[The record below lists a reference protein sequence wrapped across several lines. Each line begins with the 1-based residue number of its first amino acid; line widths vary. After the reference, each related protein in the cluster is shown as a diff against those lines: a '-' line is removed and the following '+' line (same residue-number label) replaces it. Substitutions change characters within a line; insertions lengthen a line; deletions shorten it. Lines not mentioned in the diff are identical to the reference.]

1 MTGTVKTM
9 KASLFRLIIMSAA
22 LISSASMSASAE
34 ERTAK
39 FLPDGD
45 RDRGPEV
52 RAALKSGA
60 KIHFAPGR
68 YRFSVATMPHRPDHI
83 SNHDQ
88 PPTHPVA
95 IPIVAMRDVSIS
107 GEGAVFELDGSAIAV
122 ALVDSQNC
130 SVKGITV
137 DCLRGHTV
145 ESKILSFTN
154 GTTRVGIDR
163 DAFPYEIFPF
173 IKNKT
178 KSRNRSGHLRFHDGG
193 AGFFNVT
200 SALAFDGKTG
210 ELIEGTADIGL
221 WDNRL
226 AVVEESEGVLV
237 LPKDFSRIPRQVPG
251 AKPLKKGDVLA
262 FRNWSRPNPAV
273 FLYRAKDISFSD
285 VTVHSSCGMGL
296 LAQRSENISF
306 VGGGMYPK
314 KGRYAS
320 TSADATHFSN
330 CRGGIVVA
338 NARFEG
344 MADDAINVHSTC
356 LGIEE
361 RLDSRRLRC
370 RYRHPQA
377 VGFEVFAPGEML
389 RFIKGPT
396 LEDGPEIRVAAF
408 EMLSVNEAVV
418 TLEKDAPKMYG
429 KGDAV
434 ESADYQ
440 PSVVFSNNVV
450 RHNRARGAL
459 FNTPKS
465 IECVGNLF
473 ERVSGSA
480 ILIAGDAQGW
490 YESGACKEV
499 VISKNVFRNNL
510 TSAYQFTDAIIS
522 IWPEV
527 RDLKNQKTRYH
538 GGIVIEDN
546 VFETFEVPLLYAK
559 SVDGLIWRDNKVE
572 RNADYVRRNGRPF
585 ILNCCENVKI
595 EE

>member
-1 MTGTVKTM
+1 MLGNLMRAVEIM
-9 KASLFRLIIMSAA
+9 KISLFKNMSAA
-22 LISSASMSASAE
+22 LILSASLSASAE
-34 ERTAK
+34 TWTAK
-39 FLPDGD
+39 FTPDGD

-60 KIHFAPGR
+60 KLHFAPGK
-68 YRFSVATMPHRPDHI
+68 YRFSVATMPRRADHI

-95 IPIVAMRDVSIS
+95 IPIVSMKDVCIS
-107 GEGAVFELDGSAIAV
+107 GEGAVFELDGSAIAL
-122 ALVDSQNC
+122 ALVDSRNC
-130 SVKGITV
+130 SVKGVTI

-145 ESKILSFTN
+145 ESKILSFAD
-154 GTTRVGIDR
+154 GKTRVSIDR
-163 DAFPYEIFPF
+163 DAFAYSIIPF
-173 IKNKT
+173 INSN
-178 KSRNRSGHLRFHDGG
+178 SRNKSGYLYFRDGANG
-193 AGFFNVT
+193 YFGVT
-200 SALAFDGKTG
+200 SALAFDGETR

-221 WDNRL
+221 WDSRL
-226 AVVEESEGVLV
+226 AVVEESDGVLV
-237 LPKDFSRIPRQVPG
+237 LPKDFSRIPRQIAG
-251 AKPLKKGDVLA
+251 AKPLKAGDVLA
-262 FRNWSRPNPAV
+262 FRNWARPNPAI

-296 LAQRSENISF
+296 LAQRSENIAF
-306 VGGGMYPK
+306 AGGGMYPK

-330 CRGGIVVA
+330 CRGLISVS

-361 RLDSRRLRC
+361 RIDARRFRC

-396 LEDGPEIRVAAF
+396 LEDGPVMKVAAF
-408 EMLSVNEAVV
+408 EMLRVNEAVI
-418 TLEKDAPKMYG
+418 TLEKDAPETYG
-429 KGDAV
+429 RGDAV

-459 FNTPKS
+459 FNTPRR

-499 VISKNVFRNNL
+499 LISKNVFRDNL

-527 RDLKNQKTRYH
+527 RDLPNQKARYH
-538 GGIVIEDN
+538 SGIVIEDN

-559 SVDGLIWRDNKVE
+559 SVDGLVWRNNKVE
-572 RNADYVRRNGRPF
+572 RNSNYVKRNGRPF
-585 ILNCCENVKI
+585 ILNYCENVKI
-595 EE
+595 E

>member
-1 MTGTVKTM
+1 M
-9 KASLFRLIIMSAA
+9 KFLLLKIMSAV
-22 LISSASMSASAE
+22 LISSVSLFAMAE
-34 ERTAK
+34 EWTAK
-39 FLPDGD
+39 FTPDGD

-52 RAALKSGA
+52 RAALRNGA
-60 KIHFAPGR
+60 KLHFAPGR
-68 YRFSVATMPHRPDHI
+68 YRFSLESMPRRADHI

-95 IPIVAMRDVSIS
+95 IPIVSMRDVKIC

-122 ALVDSQNC
+122 ALVDSEKC

-163 DAFPYEIFPF
+163 KAFPYKIIAF
-173 IKNKT
+173 INNKT
-178 KSRNRSGHLRFHDGG
+178 KSRNRSGYLRFHDGG

-221 WDNRL
+221 WDNRFE
-226 AVVEESEGVLV
+226 VVEESEGVLV
-237 LPKDFSRIPRQVPG
+237 LPKDFSRIPRQVQG
-251 AKPLKKGDVLA
+251 AKPLKEGDVLA

-306 VGGGMYPK
+306 LGGGMYPK

-330 CRGGIVVA
+330 CRGRIVVA

-361 RLDSRRLRC
+361 RIDARRFRC

-377 VGFEVFAPGEML
+377 VGFEVFAPGERL

-396 LEDGPEIRVAAF
+396 LEDGAEIKVASF
-408 EMLSVNEAVV
+408 EMLRVNEAVI
-418 TLEKDAPKMYG
+418 TLENDAPEIYG

-459 FNTPKS
+459 FNTPKR
-465 IECVGNLF
+465 IECIGNLF

-490 YESGACKEV
+490 YESGACKDV
-499 VISKNVFRNNL
+499 VISKNVFRDNL

-527 RDLKNQKTRYH
+527 RDLQNQKVRYH
-538 GGIVIEDN
+538 SGIVIEDN
-546 VFETFEVPLLYAK
+546 IFETFEVPLLYVK
-559 SVDGLIWRDNKVE
+559 SVNGLVWRNNKVE
-572 RNADYVRRNGRPF
+572 RNTNYAKRGGKPF
-585 ILNCCENVKI
+585 ILDYCENVKI
-595 EE
+595 QD

>member
-1 MTGTVKTM
+1 MLGNLMRVVETM
-9 KASLFRLIIMSAA
+9 KISLFKNMSAA
-22 LISSASMSASAE
+22 LILSASLSASAE
-34 ERTAK
+34 TWTAK
-39 FLPDGD
+39 FTPDGD

-60 KIHFAPGR
+60 KLHFAPGK
-68 YRFSVATMPHRPDHI
+68 YRFSVATMPRRADHI

-95 IPIVAMRDVSIS
+95 IPIVSMKDVCIS
-107 GEGAVFELDGSAIAV
+107 GEGAVFELDGSAIAL
-122 ALVDSQNC
+122 ALVDSRNC
-130 SVKGITV
+130 SVKGVTI

-145 ESKILSFTN
+145 ESKILSFAD
-154 GTTRVGIDR
+154 GKTRVSIDR
-163 DAFPYEIFPF
+163 DAFAYSIIPF
-173 IKNKT
+173 INSN
-178 KSRNRSGHLRFHDGG
+178 SRNKSGYLYFRDGANG
-193 AGFFNVT
+193 YFGVT

-221 WDNRL
+221 WDNHL
-226 AVVEESEGVLV
+226 AVVEESDGVLV
-237 LPKDFSRIPRQVPG
+237 LPKDFSRIPRQIAG
-251 AKPLKKGDVLA
+251 AKPLKAGDVLA
-262 FRNWSRPNPAV
+262 FRNWARPNPAI

-296 LAQRSENISF
+296 LAQRSENIAF
-306 VGGGMYPK
+306 AGGGMYPK

-330 CRGGIVVA
+330 CRGRISVS

-361 RLDSRRLRC
+361 RIDARRFRC

-396 LEDGPEIRVAAF
+396 LEDGPVMKVAAF
-408 EMLSVNEAVV
+408 EMLRVNEAVV
-418 TLEKDAPKMYG
+418 TLEKDAPETYG
-429 KGDAV
+429 RGDAV

-459 FNTPKS
+459 FNTPRR

-499 VISKNVFRNNL
+499 LISKNVFRDNL

-527 RDLKNQKTRYH
+527 RDLPNQKARYH
-538 GGIVIEDN
+538 SGIVIEDN

-559 SVDGLIWRDNKVE
+559 SVDGLVWRNNKVE
-572 RNADYVRRNGRPF
+572 RNSNYAKRNGRPF
-585 ILNCCENVKI
+585 ILNYCENVKI
-595 EE
+595 E